1 MKLSEIRAIAAN
13 QKEQIAHY
21 DTGLSR
27 DILPTLPNT
36 QTHALIVS
44 GIRGCGKSTLL
55 LQFVQSLGKPWFY
68 LNFEDI
74 RLFPF
79 ARQDFALLDSV
90 IEESGCRLILFDE
103 IQAAENWELY
113 IRQKLDQHFQVLIT
127 GSNASLLSSE
137 LGTKLTGRH
146 ISKELFP
153 FSYAEFLAFFGLSRN
168 LASLDEYLERGGF
181 PEYLKTGNPEVLIQL
196 QSDILYRDIAVRYGI
211 RNVSSLKRL
220 FTILLSSAGHL
231 ISPSKL
237 ALPIGVKSPSTVLE
251 FFSHFEASYLTY
263 IMPRFSWSPKSQAL
277 APKKVYVVDS
287 GLIKTGSVSFSP
299 DSGSLFENFVYL
311 ELRRHSTDLYYFSEQ
326 GHECDFIVNARTK
339 APLCLQVCRDLNSDN
354 EAREVDGLIAAMD
367 FFSTKIG
374 YIITADTRDTLLQSG
389 KQIEIIPAHSV
400 DFLAP
405 LNN

>member
-1 MKLSEIRAIAAN
+1 M
-13 QKEQIAHY
+13 
-21 DTGLSR
+21 
-27 DILPTLPNT
+27 
-36 QTHALIVS
+36 
-44 GIRGCGKSTLL
+44 
-55 LQFVQSLGKPWFY
+55 
-68 LNFEDI
+68 
-74 RLFPF
+74 
-79 ARQDFALLDSV
+79 
-90 IEESGCRLILFDE
+90 
-103 IQAAENWELY
+103 
-113 IRQKLDQHFQVLIT
+113 
-127 GSNASLLSSE
+127 
-137 LGTKLTGRH
+137 
-146 ISKELFP
+146 
-153 FSYAEFLAFFGLSRN
+153 
-168 LASLDEYLERGGF
+168 
-181 PEYLKTGNPEVLIQL
+181 
-196 QSDILYRDIAVRYGI
+196 RYGI
-211 RNVSSLKRL
+211 RDVSSLKRL

-299 DSGSLFENFVYL
+299 DSGSLLENFVYL
-311 ELRRHSTDLYYFSEQ
+311 ELRRHTTDLYYFSEQ
-326 GHECDFIVNARTK
+326 GHECDFIVNASTK